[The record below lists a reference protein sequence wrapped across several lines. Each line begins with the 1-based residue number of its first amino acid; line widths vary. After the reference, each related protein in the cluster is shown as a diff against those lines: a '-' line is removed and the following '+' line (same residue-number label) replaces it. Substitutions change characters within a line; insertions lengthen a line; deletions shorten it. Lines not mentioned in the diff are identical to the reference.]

1 MSKRYHLVNHR
12 RTKIPRKSHARLIVS
27 FSLSIL
33 VAISSCG
40 GPPKRNPN
48 ELTFGYWSSV
58 TDKSLIEETIANF
71 EQLHPGV
78 KIKGE
83 STPWV
88 QYFNK
93 MLVRFVAETAPDV
106 IMTSTERVS
115 GYIEA
120 EVLVDLMPFI
130 QNDTTFS
137 LADYYPELIERMSNN
152 GKLYVLPR
160 DIDVI
165 ACVFYNK
172 DMFKKEGIPFPH
184 DDWTWAEFLDASLKC
199 TKDFNHDGKIDQWGV
214 SIYGFIDAFI
224 YSNGGTL
231 VDDWRHPT
239 RCTFDDPRTIEAV
252 KFWQDLMY
260 TYKVMPTGV
269 TLSSLGMSEPDL
281 FFDGKM
287 GMFIAG
293 IWMTPT
299 FSKITAFDWDVV
311 MIPRGPSGERRFIAE
326 GSGYSMTKFCQNRE
340 LAWEFIKY
348 LGGKEG
354 QTILSRPGLTQP
366 ALMSLARSTVFLNGQ
381 KPANRKVVVEAAK
394 LGMYRPATAKWDEV
408 EQSYWQPML
417 DRIMSADAKLR
428 IPADIGLK
436 EVTEKVNKEIFKI
449 PSATEERR

>member
-1 MSKRYHLVNHR
+1 MAL
-12 RTKIPRKSHARLIVS
+12 
-27 FSLSIL
+27 F
-33 VAISSCG
+33 SCG
-40 GPPKRNPN
+40 NPRKRNPN

-58 TDKSLIEETIANF
+58 NDKALIEETITNF
-71 EQLHPGV
+71 EKLHPGV
-78 KIKGE
+78 KIRGE

-115 GYIEA
+115 GYAEA

-130 QNDTTFS
+130 QKDTTFS
-137 LADYYPELIERMSNN
+137 LADYYPELIERMSKD

-165 ACVFYNK
+165 ACIFYNK
-172 DMFKKEGIPFPH
+172 EMFKKEGIPFPS
-184 DDWTWAEFLDASLKC
+184 DNWTWDDFLNAAQKC
-199 TKDFNHDGKIDQWGV
+199 TKDFNHYGKIDQWGV
-214 SIYGFIDAFI
+214 SIYGFYDAFT

-239 RCTFDDPRTIEAV
+239 KCTVDDPRTVEAI

-287 GMFIAG
+287 GMFMAG
-293 IWMTPT
+293 IWMTPS
-299 FSKITAFDWDVV
+299 FSKITTFDWDVA
-311 MIPRGPSGERRFIAE
+311 MIPQGPSGPRKFIAE
-326 GSGYSMTKFCQNRE
+326 GSGYSITKFCQNRE

-366 ALMSLARSTVFLNGQ
+366 AMMTLARSTVFLNGQ
-381 KPANRKVVVEAAK
+381 KPLNRKVVVEAAK
-394 LGMYRPATAKWDEV
+394 QGMYRPATAAWDEV
-408 EQSYWQPML
+408 EQTYLQPML
-417 DRIMSADAKLR
+417 DLIMSVDSTKR
-428 IPADIGLK
+428 VPADKGLK
-436 EVTEKVNKEIFKI
+436 EVADKVNKEIFKK
-449 PSATEERR
+449 P